1 MTQQPESGDRKFT
14 PALGRSEWTG
24 LYDAALRLFTRER
37 VWRSKV
43 LELLAPIAGEA
54 VLDVG
59 CGTGTLALAIKRGE
73 PGSSVTGLDPDP
85 EALALASAKASRA
98 GLGVDWRRGFASDAG
113 DAGVSR
119 FDAVT
124 CTLVLHQV
132 PLGEKRAGLA
142 AMLGALKPGGR
153 LVLADYSEQRS
164 RLMRTLFRLTVQR
177 LDGYE
182 DTQPNA
188 DGVLPV
194 LLSEVGFRDV
204 TEAEIVP
211 TPSGSISIFTTRR
224 AG

>member
-1 MTQQPESGDRKFT
+1 MVQQPESAGRQFT

-24 LYDAALRLFTRER
+24 LYDAALQLFTRER

-43 LELLAPIAGEA
+43 LDHLAPVAGETL
-54 VLDVG
+54 LDVG
-59 CGTGTLALAIKRGE
+59 CGTGTLALAIKRCA
-73 PGSSVTGLDPDP
+73 PGSTVTGLDPDP
-85 EALALASAKASRA
+85 DALARASAKASRA
-98 GLGVDWRRGFASDAG
+98 GLDIDWRRGFASSAG
-113 DAGVSR
+113 DAGLAE

-132 PLGEKRAGLA
+132 PLLEKRAGLA
-142 AMLGALKPGGR
+142 AMLSALKAGGR

-194 LLSEVGFRDV
+194 LLSEVGFGDV
-204 TEAEIVP
+204 MEIDVVP
-211 TPSGSISIFTTRR
+211 TPSGSISIFAARR
-224 AG
+224 KG

>member
-1 MTQQPESGDRKFT
+1 MTQQPEGQDRQFT
-14 PALGRSEWTG
+14 PALGRPEWTG

-43 LELLAPIAGEA
+43 VDLLVPAPGETL
-54 VLDVG
+54 LDVG
-59 CGTGTLALAIKRGE
+59 CGTGTLALAIKRRA
-73 PGSSVTGLDPDP
+73 PGSTVTGLDPDP
-85 EALALASAKASRA
+85 DALARASAKAIRA
-98 GLGVDWRRGFASDAG
+98 GVNIDWRRGFASDAG
-113 DAGVSR
+113 AAGTAG

-132 PLGEKRAGLA
+132 PLGEKRGGLA
-142 AMLGALKPGGR
+142 SMLGALKPGGR

-188 DGVLPV
+188 DGVLPLV
-194 LLSEVGFRDV
+194 LSEVGFRDV
-204 TEAEIVP
+204 VEAEIVP
-211 TPSGSISIFTTRR
+211 TPSGSISIFTARR
-224 AG
+224 AS